1 VAAWQVVAD
10 WKRTIPDHGD
20 FLAVAIAADKVDPA
34 RDAVELGNVWKRLLA
49 VGGFGNQRFLN
60 WFGDVKQFALRCLRQ
75 RGHVEPY
82 LILLTRQQTDELV
95 IEWLQGEASE
105 VSVEDVREVVHFSDW
120 SGAKLTAFVLISD
133 AWIAQEAGL
142 NAPKRRAMQVL
153 AVKSPWPQARCAWR
167 VYYHLNADGQIAI
180 DEEAWLEGEG
190 VTGELAEAFILKSP
204 RQILLNRYR
213 VAKTLGGGGMKQVYL
228 AEDLRLAERACVL
241 AKMVDSFNSPEARRW
256 AVDAFQ
262 REANL
267 LAGLENKHIPKI
279 YDTFSENNS
288 HYLVMEYVDG
298 TTLQQTLAASGGKLE
313 ERALVRI
320 ALQIVDALKYL
331 HHLTPP
337 VIHRDLK
344 PSNVM
349 ITNAGRVK
357 LIDFGIARHFQ
368 TTKTGTVIGTPGY
381 APPEQYQGKADVRSD
396 LYALGATMHH
406 ALSGRDPTREPPF
419 SFPPLLQLCPR
430 CNPDLANLVRQAL
443 AYEINHRVA
452 SVTEFKRRLL
462 HIANQHG

>member
-1 VAAWQVVAD
+1 MAAWQVVAD
-10 WKRTIPDHGD
+10 WKRTIPDHDD
-20 FLAVAIAADKVDPA
+20 FLTVAIAADKVDSA
-34 RDAVELGNVWKRLLA
+34 RDAVEPGNAQKRLLA
-49 VGGFGNQRFLN
+49 VGAFGNQRFLN
-60 WFGDVKQFALRCLRQ
+60 WFGDVKQFALRCLGQ
-75 RGHVEPY
+75 QGHAEPY
-82 LILLTRQQTDELV
+82 LILLTKGQTDELV
-95 IEWLQGEASE
+95 VEWLQGEASE
-105 VSVEDVREVVHFSDW
+105 VSVEDVREVVNSSDW
-120 SGAKLTAFVLISD
+120 GGAKLTAFVLISD
-133 AWIAQEAGL
+133 VWIAQEAGL

-153 AVKSPWPQARCAWR
+153 AAKSFWPQARCAWR
-167 VYYHLNADGQIAI
+167 VYYHLNADGQIVT

-190 VTGELAEAFILKSP
+190 VTGGVAEAFIFRAP

-241 AKMVDSFNSPEARRW
+241 AKMVDNFNNPRARRW

-267 LAGLENKHIPKI
+267 LAGLDNEHIPKI
-279 YDTFSENNS
+279 YDIFSEGNS

-298 TTLQQTLAASGGKLE
+298 TTLEQSLAASGGKLE
-313 ERALVRI
+313 EDALVSI
-320 ALQIVDALKYL
+320 ALEIVDALEYL
-331 HHLTPP
+331 HHMNPP

-368 TTKTGTVIGTPGY
+368 TTKIGTVIGTPGY
-381 APPEQYQGKADVRSD
+381 APPEQYQGKADLRSD

-419 SFPPLLQLCPR
+419 SFPPLLELCPR
-430 CNPDLANLVRQAL
+430 CNPDLANLVQQVL
-443 AYEINHRVA
+443 AYEINNRVA

-462 HIANQHG
+462 LIATQYA